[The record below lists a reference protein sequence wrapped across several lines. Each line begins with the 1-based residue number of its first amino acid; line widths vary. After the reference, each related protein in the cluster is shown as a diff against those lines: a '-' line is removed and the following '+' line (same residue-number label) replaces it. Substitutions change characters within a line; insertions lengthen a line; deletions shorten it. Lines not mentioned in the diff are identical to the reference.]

1 MHSVTYG
8 NIRYPKEIFTKIKKS
23 YPEESLF
30 LNLKKI
36 KEIFMMKIME
46 NSLITFVINTYSVL

>member
-8 NIRYPKEIFTKIKKS
+8 NIRYPKEIFTKIKKTIQKKVS
-23 YPEESLF
+23 F

-46 NSLITFVINTYSVL
+46 NLLITFVINTYSIL

>member
-8 NIRYPKEIFTKIKKS
+8 NIRYPKEIFTKIKKAIQKKVF
-23 YPEESLF
+23 F

-46 NSLITFVINTYSVL
+46 NSLITFVINTY